1 MRTKQLRL
9 NDSGQIR
16 LRMPEFTGKK
26 ISVVLDDNTVVFGEL
41 LKFTGTDVMLKN
53 MRLERV
59 SIPFNSIAEVYL
71 DIKV

>member
-9 NDSGQIR
+9 SDSGQIR

-26 ISVVLDDNTVVFGEL
+26 ISIVLDDNTVLFGEL
-41 LKFTGTDVMLKN
+41 LKINSTDVTLKN
-53 MRLERV
+53 MRLERI

-71 DIKV
+71 DTKV

>member
-16 LRMPEFTGKK
+16 NRMPELTGKK
-26 ISVVLDDNTVVFGEL
+26 ISIVLTDNTVLFGEL
-41 LKFTGTDVMLKN
+41 TKYHSDGVVLKN
-53 MRLERV
+53 MRLEKI

-71 DIKV
+71 DVKV